1 MVDQKSRFFKP
12 SIAQLEERGTVTD
25 AFYPEVAGSSPA
37 RRTLFSLPE
46 TFDDCYC
53 SHLLSKEYNEETA
66 AIQRVE

>member
-1 MVDQKSRFFKP
+1 MDQKTRFFKP

-46 TFDDCYC
+46 VLVVVVIVIAVTDY
-53 SHLLSKEYNEETA
+53 
-66 AIQRVE
+66 